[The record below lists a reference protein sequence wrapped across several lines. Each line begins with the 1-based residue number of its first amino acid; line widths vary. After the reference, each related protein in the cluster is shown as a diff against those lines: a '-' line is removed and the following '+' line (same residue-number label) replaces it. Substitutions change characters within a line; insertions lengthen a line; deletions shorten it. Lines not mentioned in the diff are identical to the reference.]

1 MSAPPLRIDFRYGR
15 ADVAQ
20 FPRAAW
26 LRSVRTALTE
36 APTDRFNYPTG
47 RGVPEV
53 HEALA
58 DYLNRVRGTSA
69 SPADIVMCTGFAQVS
84 LLLTQVLAASGARRI
99 VVEDPSSYDDAR
111 AAGAAAGLEV
121 VGVPVGDDGLD
132 VDVLDGIEA
141 DAVFL
146 TPAHQWPTGAVLSA
160 ESRSAVLGWARRR
173 GALVVEDDYDAEYRY
188 DRAPVGAMQG
198 LAPDVV
204 VHAGT
209 ASKTLAPGLRL
220 GWMVLPRHLVDD
232 VAAAKIA
239 ADRGSAVTDQL
250 AFADFLARGELDRHL
265 RRMRPVYRRRR
276 NALLAALETRTPE
289 LRPTGISAGFHLVA
303 WLPPELDE
311 AMVVAEA
318 GRRGLGVY
326 GMAPYRMSGHA
337 PEGLVF
343 GYAGLPEPAITE
355 GIEILAEVIG
365 DLRAG

>member
-1 MSAPPLRIDFRYGR
+1 
-15 ADVAQ
+15 VAQ

-26 LRSVRTALTE
+26 LRSVRSALAE

-58 DYLNRVRGTSA
+58 EYLNRVRGTSA
-69 SPADIVMCTGFAQVS
+69 DPADIVMCTGFAQVS

-99 VVEDPSSYDDAR
+99 VVEDPSSDDDAR
-111 AAGAAAGLEV
+111 ATAVAAGLEV
-121 VGVPVGDDGLD
+121 VGVPVRADGID
-132 VDVLDGIEA
+132 VDLLEGIDA

-160 ESRSAVLGWARRR
+160 ESRAAVLRWATRR

-188 DRAPVGAMQG
+188 DRAPVGALQG
-198 LAPDVV
+198 LAPDRVV
-204 VHAGT
+204 YAGT

-239 ADRGSAVTDQL
+239 ADRGSAVSDQL

-276 NALLAALETRTPE
+276 NALLAALRARVPD

-303 WLPPELDE
+303 WLPPDLDE
-311 AMVVAEA
+311 ESVVAAAAE
-318 GRRGLGVY
+318 RGLGVY
-326 GMAPYRMSGHA
+326 GMAQYRMSADVG
-337 PEGLVF
+337 EGLVF
-343 GYAGLPEPAITE
+343 GYAGLAEPAIAE
-355 GIEILAEVIG
+355 GVDILAAVIA
-365 DLRAG
+365 DLRTGEGTGGPRQPG